1 LHTVINR
8 GRPGEVYNISAR
20 EERTNLDVALAICAL
35 LDREFP
41 RRRGRYADLIE
52 HVADRPGH
60 DRRYAL
66 DSSKVCELGWR
77 AQESFASGLKKTVQ
91 WYVTNLE
98 RVNAVANGRAY
109 RNWATVNY
117 GQRR

>member
-1 LHTVINR
+1 MQVRDWLYVDDHCTALHTVINR

-66 DSSKVCELGWR
+66 DSSKVGELGWHAQKVSNR
-77 AQESFASGLKKTVQ
+77 AWKRLC
-91 WYVTNLE
+91 
-98 RVNAVANGRAY
+98 NGMSRTLSA
-109 RNWATVNY
+109 
-117 GQRR
+117 